1 MEIRI
6 WLPES
11 WSAVK
16 YMLRHPRSFVIGGYG
31 YQRWL
36 LEHQEAMEL
45 RSEVNSLKAQLDE
58 KNERLKELG
67 KQLSEFKR
75 KNK

>member
-16 YMLRHPRSFVIGGYG
+16 YMLRHPCSFVIGTYG
-31 YQRWL
+31 FHRWE
-36 LEHQEAMEL
+36 LEHQDMMAW
-45 RSEVNSLKAQLDE
+45 RSKALEYQGQLAE
-58 KNERLKELG
+58 KNDRLRELG
-67 KQLSEFKR
+67 KQLSELKR

>member
-36 LEHQEAMEL
+36 LEHQEAIEWRSKAMEY
-45 RSEVNSLKAQLDE
+45 KDQLAE
-58 KNERLKELG
+58 KNERLRELG
-67 KQLSEFKR
+67 KQLSELKR
-75 KNK
+75 KNN